1 MIDDEKKEEVV
12 EEVVEEKI
20 NITLEIDDINLGSA
34 DSN

>member
-20 NITLEIDDINLGSA
+20 NITLEIDDITLGSA